1 MTTKPNLIK
10 YSFIG
15 GIYSI
20 IILIILG
27 MGLINAEILHTGGR
41 PRACGDCH
49 ADAGGVTTI
58 TVTNWPSTY
67 SLSTQYT
74 VTVSVTDSVLTTGLG
89 GVWISTG
96 SVGTLGIGSDIH
108 LEVNGNDL
116 THTDAGATSWTFTW
130 DSPATNS
137 GTVTLTVYGMVINDG
152 TGNDGDSWS
161 SVTHDS
167 NPSSNPPSAPR
178 NLTATPGNSQ
188 VSLNWLVPTSDGG
201 SAITQYNIYRATSS
215 GGSYTNIANP
225 TGLSYTDNTVTNGF
239 TYFYN
244 VTAENT
250 AGESPSS
257 NEASTT
263 PSTIPS
269 APQSLTAV
277 PGDSQV
283 SLNWLLPSNDGGF
296 AITHYRVYRATTSG
310 GSYTNLANSTGLSY
324 IDNTVTNGITYFY
337 NVTAVTVTGESPSS
351 NEASTTPS
359 TIPSAPQSLTATPGD
374 SQVSLSWLV
383 PSSDGGS
390 AITQYSIYRA
400 TTSGGS
406 YTNMANST
414 GLSYIDNTVTNGIT
428 YYYNVTAVNVAG
440 ESPSS
445 NEASVTPIGPPTA
458 PQILE
463 ASYISNNVILN
474 WSAPIND
481 GGIAITKYRIYRDIT
496 IGLPAGSNIANVTS
510 AELSY
515 VDNTVSVSIRY
526 YYVVTAVN
534 TEGESPD
541 SNEVAITTG
550 NVPSVPRNLNST
562 SNNNQIRLNW
572 TVPTTQGGSAITHYR
587 VYRTTTSGGPYTNIA
602 NTTELSYIDNAVTNG
617 VTYYYVITAV
627 NNEGE
632 SAYPTEVSATP
643 ATIPNVPENL
653 LPISGDAQVSLSWTV
668 PSNDGGSAIT
678 HYRVYRAITSGGPY
692 TNIANTTELS
702 YIDNAVTNG
711 IEYYYV
717 LTAVNTKGE
726 SGNSTEESATPA
738 TVPNFPQSL
747 VATSGDTQVSL
758 TWATPVDD
766 GGSAITHYQV
776 HRVINAVD
784 PYTNIANTT
793 ELSYIDTTVTNGVTY
808 HYVITAVNSAGESG
822 YSNEVGATPATIPNI
837 PENLIATSDDTQV
850 LLSWTV
856 PNNDGGSAI
865 THYRVYRATTSGGP
879 YTNIANVT
887 GLSYTDSTVS
897 TGITYYYVVSAVNA
911 EGESGYSTEMNAAL
925 TTPTSDQSSSTATTT
940 TSSISTTPSTTT
952 TTGNETPIGL
962 LGFILGIAVII
973 SVRWFRKH
981 GKV

>member
-1 MTTKPNLIK
+1 
-10 YSFIG
+10 
-15 GIYSI
+15 
-20 IILIILG
+20 
-27 MGLINAEILHTGGR
+27 
-41 PRACGDCH
+41 
-49 ADAGGVTTI
+49 
-58 TVTNWPSTY
+58 
-67 SLSTQYT
+67 
-74 VTVSVTDSVLTTGLG
+74 
-89 GVWISTG
+89 
-96 SVGTLGIGSDIH
+96 
-108 LEVNGNDL
+108 
-116 THTDAGATSWTFTW
+116 
-130 DSPATNS
+130 
-137 GTVTLTVYGMVINDG
+137 
-152 TGNDGDSWS
+152 
-161 SVTHDS
+161 
-167 NPSSNPPSAPR
+167 
-178 NLTATPGNSQ
+178 
-188 VSLNWLVPTSDGG
+188 
-201 SAITQYNIYRATSS
+201 
-215 GGSYTNIANP
+215 
-225 TGLSYTDNTVTNGF
+225 
-239 TYFYN
+239 
-244 VTAENT
+244 
-250 AGESPSS
+250 
-257 NEASTT
+257 
-263 PSTIPS
+263 
-269 APQSLTAV
+269 
-277 PGDSQV
+277 
-283 SLNWLLPSNDGGF
+283 
-296 AITHYRVYRATTSG
+296 
-310 GSYTNLANSTGLSY
+310 
-324 IDNTVTNGITYFY
+324 
-337 NVTAVTVTGESPSS
+337 
-351 NEASTTPS
+351 
-359 TIPSAPQSLTATPGD
+359 
-374 SQVSLSWLV
+374 
-383 PSSDGGS
+383 
-390 AITQYSIYRA
+390 
-400 TTSGGS
+400 
-406 YTNMANST
+406 
-414 GLSYIDNTVTNGIT
+414 
-428 YYYNVTAVNVAG
+428 
-440 ESPSS
+440 
-445 NEASVTPIGPPTA
+445 
-458 PQILE
+458 
-463 ASYISNNVILN
+463 
-474 WSAPIND
+474 
-481 GGIAITKYRIYRDIT
+481 
-496 IGLPAGSNIANVTS
+496 
-510 AELSY
+510 
-515 VDNTVSVSIRY
+515 
-526 YYVVTAVN
+526 
-534 TEGESPD
+534 
-541 SNEVAITTG
+541 
-550 NVPSVPRNLNST
+550 
-562 SNNNQIRLNW
+562 LNW

-632 SAYPTEVSATP
+632 SAYPTEASATP

-653 LPISGDAQVSLSWTV
+653 FPTSGDAQVSLSWTV